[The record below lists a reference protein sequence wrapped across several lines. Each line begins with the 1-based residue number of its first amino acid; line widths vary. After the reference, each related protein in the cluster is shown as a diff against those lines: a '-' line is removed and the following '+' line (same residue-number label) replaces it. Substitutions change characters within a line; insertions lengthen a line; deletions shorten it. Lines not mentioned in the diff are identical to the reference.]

1 MMLSA
6 IKLIG
11 SELVAIYQYFMP
23 VATTIIVVLM
33 GEARFQWIEGVAI
46 VMIILGMILTD
57 YANHSSLNRSRT
69 GNANSKSN
77 PS

>member
-23 VATTIIVVLM
+23 VATTIIVVLL
-33 GEARFQWIEGVAI
+33 GE
-46 VMIILGMILTD
+46 
-57 YANHSSLNRSRT
+57 
-69 GNANSKSN
+69 
-77 PS
+77 